1 MVSNWVP
8 DRIDLQALDGRVKTS
23 RDREQSL
30 QRLDGFV
37 RLTSACLY
45 FGIGGEK
52 KCPWFNGKNE
62 GFLIRTVLLCAW
74 STRFQKLPASG
85 RISHS
90 QTIIWRQL
98 ATRNNC

>member
-1 MVSNWVP
+1 LFSDSAVIFPLDSRPLLVRSDLLLADEELLKSRIVSNWVP

-30 QRLDGFV
+30 QRLGGFV

-52 KCPWFNGKNE
+52 KCP
-62 GFLIRTVLLCAW
+62 
-74 STRFQKLPASG
+74 
-85 RISHS
+85 
-90 QTIIWRQL
+90 
-98 ATRNNC
+98 

>member
-8 DRIDLQALDGRVKTS
+8 DRIDLQALDGRVKNS

-52 KCPWFNGKNE
+52 KCP
-62 GFLIRTVLLCAW
+62 
-74 STRFQKLPASG
+74 
-85 RISHS
+85 
-90 QTIIWRQL
+90 
-98 ATRNNC
+98 